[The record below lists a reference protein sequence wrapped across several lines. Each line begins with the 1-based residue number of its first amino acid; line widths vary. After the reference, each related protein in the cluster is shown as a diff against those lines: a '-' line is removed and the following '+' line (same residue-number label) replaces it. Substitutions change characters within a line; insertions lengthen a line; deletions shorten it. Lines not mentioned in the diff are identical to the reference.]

1 MPQPAPLLLAYDAE
15 CPLCRRLVDWVQR
28 RDRWGLIIPFP
39 LQNPELVRMA
49 PELAGRPLQEALHG
63 LDTGT
68 RQVRAGGDLLPWV
81 ARRLPWWRFW
91 APILRLPG
99 LARLL
104 SGCYRFLSTRRYRP
118 IGRRPFER

>member
-49 PELAGRPLQEALHG
+49 PELAGRPLQAALHG
-63 LDTGT
+63 LDSAIYKLVKAVVDG
-68 RQVRAGGDLLPWV
+68 A
-81 ARRLPWWRFW
+81 
-91 APILRLPG
+91 
-99 LARLL
+99 
-104 SGCYRFLSTRRYRP
+104 
-118 IGRRPFER
+118 